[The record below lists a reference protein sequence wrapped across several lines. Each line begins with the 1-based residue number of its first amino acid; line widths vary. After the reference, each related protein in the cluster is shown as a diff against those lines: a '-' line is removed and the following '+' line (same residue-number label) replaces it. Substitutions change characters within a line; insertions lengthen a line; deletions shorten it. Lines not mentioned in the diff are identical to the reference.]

1 MERKFATYAKI
12 DILSSD
18 FQRLAPERWLNDRLV
33 EAYAQWLLREGTTE
47 EMREQIHLFS
57 PFQYT
62 KITQKPPNWG
72 LLRRQA
78 SRSKLC
84 DKRCLIIPVCDQNH
98 WRLFFVAHPE
108 VTSKKGAMFVLDPLP
123 GYPNAVIA
131 TQLRRYVA
139 FLNTM
144 KHGSEIH
151 LTEEALPLIEVPVPG
166 QYNQVDCGVLALQN
180 LKRYLR
186 QGKASWDP
194 LTLPETWSTGA
205 EAQQT
210 RIKIAAVL
218 LELAAME
225 GEARVSA
232 KEPVNDAD
240 DVTIITPTAE
250 PITVRT
256 MTTDEPARTT
266 TANETRK
273 PWTNEEP
280 ISLGVIVPNNPDDDL
295 LHITPT
301 IGLLG
306 GTPATPKP
314 ILGEGDDIYEYL
326 LKTEGVEVF
335 ESFPEYPLLRTS

>member
-1 MERKFATYAKI
+1 
-12 DILSSD
+12 
-18 FQRLAPERWLNDRLV
+18 
-33 EAYAQWLLREGTTE
+33 
-47 EMREQIHLFS
+47 
-57 PFQYT
+57 
-62 KITQKPPNWG
+62 
-72 LLRRQA
+72 
-78 SRSKLC
+78 
-84 DKRCLIIPVCDQNH
+84 
-98 WRLFFVAHPE
+98 
-108 VTSKKGAMFVLDPLP
+108 MFVLDPLP

-131 TQLRRYVA
+131 
-139 FLNTM
+139 
-144 KHGSEIH
+144 S
-151 LTEEALPLIEVPVPG
+151 
-166 QYNQVDCGVLALQN
+166 QVDCGVLALQN
-180 LKRYLR
+180 LERYLR
-186 QGKASWDP
+186 QGRASWDP

-225 GEARVSA
+225 GETRVSA

-280 ISLGVIVPNNPDDDL
+280 INLGVIVPNNPDDDL

-306 GTPATPKP
+306 GAPATPKP
-314 ILGEGDDIYEYL
+314 ILGEGAEWVQLERGDPYDCYLRDKHKTGKKKDSIYEYF

-335 ESFPEYPLLRTS
+335 EGFPGYPLLRTS